1 MDKFMLKD
9 ILERSDLK
17 ELIEAYGSLTQTAIE
32 ISTVSG
38 ETFVQTED
46 YRQACKAARQCG
58 KSIGIMVED
67 EMVAVLSVVHKQSA
81 AAGEA
86 SEVLSLPTEAGD
98 ELLLRTLGLMLTGLA
113 KAGYEN
119 TRQKNLIERLQN
131 QETILQK
138 DKELLK
144 NLSERDELTGLD
156 NRRKFENA
164 MDYYGGDKSQ
174 IVCMISADANNL
186 KMVNDIFGHKEG
198 DRMLSA
204 IAAKLKELAKD
215 NWIVARCGGDEFH
228 LLLPDV
234 TLMAARDYC
243 HRVSRYCKSDKT
255 LNFPLSVA
263 FGAAEWNAEEESLEE
278 CFKRADEQMYRNKK
292 DMKRKEN
299 LLDYI
304 LEKLYERQY
313 LTKEVVEQTARVAFD
328 FAGYLGFNEAGAE
341 NVRLAALYQDIG
353 LIHLPEYF
361 MIKGQSITEQEMAQ
375 LRQHVEKG
383 YVMALQFEKTHH
395 IAEYILYSHENWDG
409 HGYPKG
415 ISGQTIPLEARMI
428 RLVDNYIYW
437 TTPKTVG
444 TTIPKAEARQRIRE
458 RAGSIYDP
466 DMVEWFMEYIKKND
480 L

>member
-1 MDKFMLKD
+1 MEKYLLKD

-17 ELIEAYGSLTQTAIE
+17 ELIEAYGSFTGTAIG

-38 ETFVQTED
+38 ESFVQTED
-46 YRQACKAARQCG
+46 YRQTCKAARQCG
-58 KSIGIMVED
+58 KSTEILIED
-67 EMVAVLSVVHKQSA
+67 EIVAVLSVAYKQCK
-81 AAGEA
+81 EA
-86 SEVLSLPTEAGD
+86 DCFPEALRQREDNGD
-98 ELLLRTLGLMLTGLA
+98 DMLLQTLRLMITALA

-119 TRQKNLIERLQN
+119 ARKENIIVRLQN

-138 DKELLK
+138 DRELLK

-156 NRRKFENA
+156 NRRKFEHA
-164 MDYYGGDKSQ
+164 MDYYGRDKKQ
-174 IVCMISADANNL
+174 MVCMISADANNL

-215 NWIVARCGGDEFH
+215 NWVVARCGGDEFH
-228 LLLPDV
+228 ILLPDV

-243 HRVSRYCKSDKT
+243 HRVARYCRNDKT

-263 FGAAEWNAEEESLEE
+263 FGAAAWEPEKESLEE
-278 CFKRADEQMYRNKK
+278 CFKRADELMYQNKK
-292 DMKRKEN
+292 CMKQKEN

-313 LTKEVVEQTARVAFD
+313 LTKEVVERTAKVAFD
-328 FAGYLGFNEAGAE
+328 FAEYLGFNEAGARS
-341 NVRLAALYQDIG
+341 VRLAALYQDIG

-361 MIKGQSITEQEMAQ
+361 MIKGQSITEQELAQ
-375 LRQHVEKG
+375 LRKHVEKG
-383 YVMALQFEKTHH
+383 YVMALQFENTHN

-415 ISGQTIPLEARMI
+415 IRGQAIPLETRII

-437 TTPKTVG
+437 VTPKLVG
-444 TTIPKAEARQRIRE
+444 TTITREEAVKRLKEQ
-458 RAGSIYDP
+458 AGSMYDP
-466 DMVEWFMEYIKKND
+466 DLVEWFIEYIDKNN